1 MFRRKVT
8 SAKGEVDVTSAAT
21 LSNVV
26 GAVGISGN
34 RAQLFEPSST
44 HLAFD
49 DTAKLENLG
58 FIAERHFIYD
68 GLSGKFSHVSL
79 HHQSGLGDGIRISRE
94 DVLGT
99 NYDESK
105 LPQPRLI
112 DQSTPDNGFST
123 VLTTEAKAKVHAMKA
138 EKKLKVAKRKRENA
152 KSGTGAALVV
162 LAPLH
167 ATSMQ
172 RRCSGNKRK
181 RGQYV
186 CRLDPLGDSSCSAVY
201 SNFAS
206 YEKHLLKGDHN
217 SGPFS
222 CASNRSRV
230 KVSTTGILL
239 ADRMK
244 HAIAATYKTKKGN
257 GGGNTINTPLGV
269 HEVTSVD
276 LINGTS
282 HVPNSRKVGWACSAR
297 LPSKYLSKSQLV
309 FIRECFKIGVSDSA
323 RKVSPTEGVRL
334 MRELGT
340 HAGELRN
347 PGNEYFKANGTSTPS
362 FGRLDVLD
370 ESTLKQHFGRKLR
383 QLEAAVT
390 NFEVREQKQSEH
402 AILAFREIIKR
413 SQSGG
418 DASLR
423 QLQLTHVTAVL
434 DFFQCGF
441 GKVTKITRI
450 AAVGLMFEQ
459 LEERKLNTTAAL
471 QTEIARLRRCLLT
484 TASTPSSAT
493 IPPIASEPQVP
504 STGAVTLDLAPVAT
518 VQSPA
523 RNTAAT
529 VRTYLNTPVQHNP
542 QPAVHRPPSTPIS
555 IGTVQNPASSTYA
568 SFGSYPITPV
578 QRNLHSAVYTAP
590 SPPISDAAVLN
601 PAYNTHAPVGRYP
614 NTPVQRNPHSAVYT
628 LPADPRYTGHFRC
641 PDIWNTS
648 AISTGGGF
656 PVALTYQTMAPPG
669 FFTPHTTRGLS
680 ISASNPT
687 AITPQ
692 SRTPIPYHNTSP
704 LTPSGEYEFPCK

>member
-1 MFRRKVT
+1 MT

-26 GAVGISGN
+26 AAVGISGN

-44 HLAFD
+44 PLAFD
-49 DTAKLENLG
+49 DTVKLENLG
-58 FIAERHFIYD
+58 FIAERHFVYD
-68 GLSGKFSHVSL
+68 GLTGKFSHVLL
-79 HHQSGLGDGIRISRE
+79 HHQSGLGDGVRVSRE
-94 DVLGT
+94 DVLGK
-99 NYDESK
+99 NYDKST

-123 VLTTEAKAKVHAMKA
+123 VLTAEAKAKVQAITA
-138 EKKLKVAKRKRENA
+138 EKKVKAAKRKRENA
-152 KSGTGAALVV
+152 KSGTDAALVV

-167 ATSMQ
+167 ASSMQ

-181 RGQYV
+181 RGKYV

-201 SNFAS
+201 SNLAS
-206 YEKHLLKGDHN
+206 YEKHLIKGDHN

-230 KVSTTGILL
+230 KVSKTGILL

-257 GGGNTINTPLGV
+257 GGGNTTNTPLGAL
-269 HEVTSVD
+269 EVTSVD

-282 HVPNSRKVGWACSAR
+282 HVPNSRKVGWACSSR
-297 LPSKYLSKSQLV
+297 LPSNYLSKSQLV
-309 FIRECFKIGVSDSA
+309 FILECFKVGVRDSA
-323 RKVSPTEGVRL
+323 RKVSPAEGVRL
-334 MRELGT
+334 MTELGT
-340 HAGELRN
+340 LAGESKY
-347 PGNEYFKANGTSTPS
+347 PGNAYFKATVSQTPS
-362 FGRLDVLD
+362 FGRLDILD
-370 ESTLKQHFGRKLR
+370 ESTLKQHFGRKLK

-390 NFEVREQKQSEH
+390 NFEAREQKQLEH
-402 AILAFREIIKR
+402 AINAFSEIITR
-413 SQSGG
+413 SQSRP
-418 DASLR
+418 ALVR
-423 QLQLTHVTAVL
+423 QLQLYHVTAVL

-441 GKVTKITRI
+441 GKVTTINRIT
-450 AAVGLMFEQ
+450 ALGLMFEQ

-471 QTEIARLRRCLLT
+471 ETEIARLRRCLPT

-493 IPPIASEPQVP
+493 IPPIASEPHVP
-504 STGAVTLDLAPVAT
+504 TMGAVTMDLAPVAT

-523 RNTAAT
+523 HNTAAT
-529 VRTYLNTPVQHNP
+529 VRTYPNTPVQDDP
-542 QPAVHRPPSTPIS
+542 QPAVHRLLSTPIS

-590 SPPISDAAVLN
+590 SPPISNAAVLN
-601 PAYNTHAPVGRYP
+601 PAYNTPVGRYP
-614 NTPVQRNPHSAVYT
+614 NTPVQRNLQSAVYT
-628 LPADPRYTGHFRC
+628 LPADPRYTGHFRY

-656 PVALTYQTMAPPG
+656 PVPLTYQTMAPPG

-692 SRTPIPYHNTSP
+692 SRTTIPYHNASP
-704 LTPSGEYEFPCK
+704 LTPRGE